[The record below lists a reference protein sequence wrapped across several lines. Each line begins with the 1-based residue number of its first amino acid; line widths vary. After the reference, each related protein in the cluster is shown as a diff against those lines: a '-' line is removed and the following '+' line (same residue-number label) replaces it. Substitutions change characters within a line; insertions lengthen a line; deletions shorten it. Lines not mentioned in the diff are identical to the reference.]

1 MSEVQTRSFLSL
13 EAEASRKVN
22 VYNQVSAQHTKE
34 TPSII
39 NLRTVFDPYAVFK
52 MDWIVYFFITFF
64 SR

>member
-13 EAEASRKVN
+13 EAEASIKVN

-52 MDWIVYFFITFF
+52 MD
-64 SR
+64 